1 MVAEVSDVKTVSIS
15 ENNTFILKNPTFIH
29 YAEIQTRESI
39 VEIILSS
46 RVSFLWHLFPLL
58 GTAEKAGNGY
68 APGCF
73 VVSGWRVKYW
83 MSPSLPG
90 WHFPAAW
97 ARQVTSSAFPSL
109 LMIQQMK
116 VNLSFSLGCSN
127 CASVPQPLLSSHVSS
142 RVYSSRIKIRTA
154 RVYCA
159 LPVGLFL
166 EFLSQEFLNIC
177 SFQPHGNPQRQ
188 TLLSCP
194 FDRRENRGIAVIL
207 DELLWGLPAAA
218 GVSPEPTPFAE
229 RRVGRWVLAQG
240 RDLGNWR
247 VWTRFQC
254 QPCGNQLRASRAPC
268 RLSRPLPASWK
279 WGWVRYSTH
288 LGGGTIIKDGAVGK
302 TLPASAGDPGDVG
315 SLLGWGR
322 SPGEGNSNP
331 LQYSCLE
338 NSMDRGAWWATARGI
353 SGSRTWLSNWA
364 HGIWARSDSFKKLR
378 GREGVNW
385 ETVTDKYTLLN
396 IK

>member
-68 APGCF
+68 ALGCF

-116 VNLSFSLGCSN
+116 VNLSFNLGCSN

-142 RVYSSRIKIRTA
+142 RVYSSRIKIRT
-154 RVYCA
+154 VYCA

-166 EFLSQEFLNIC
+166 EFVSQEFLSIC

-207 DELLWGLPAAA
+207 ESSSEVSRLQQVCLRSPRPLPSAGWGA
-218 GVSPEPTPFAE
+218 GSW
-229 RRVGRWVLAQG
+229 RRDAT
-240 RDLGNWR
+240 LG
-247 VWTRFQC
+247 VWTWFQC
-254 QPCGNQLRASRAPC
+254 QPCVLEVGVGHILYSLRGR
-268 RLSRPLPASWK
+268 K
-279 WGWVRYSTH
+279 I
-288 LGGGTIIKDGAVGK
+288 IIKDGAVGK
-302 TLPASAGDPGDVG
+302 SLPASAGDPGAVG

-364 HGIWARSDSFKKLR
+364 HGIWARSDSLKKLL